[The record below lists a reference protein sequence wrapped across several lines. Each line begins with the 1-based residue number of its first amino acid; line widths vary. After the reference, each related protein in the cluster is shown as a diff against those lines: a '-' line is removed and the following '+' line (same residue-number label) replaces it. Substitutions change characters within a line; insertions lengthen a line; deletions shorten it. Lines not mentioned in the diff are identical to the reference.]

1 MAMGQ
6 NIQQKVREGD
16 VLIVAS
22 DGLYD
27 NMSDSELVEVV
38 GNEQDPMT
46 LAETLGTMASTRG
59 LDKSYVS
66 PFMLAA
72 EKAGVKWEGG
82 KADDIT
88 VVVAKIVDGSQG
100 VAESLLSTIPEAEIE
115 AEAA

>member
-16 VLIVAS
+16 ILVVAS

-27 NMSDSELVEVV
+27 NMSDSDLVEVV
-38 GNEQDPMT
+38 TNEEDPMT

-59 LDKSYVS
+59 VDKSFSS
-66 PFMLAA
+66 PFMMAA
-72 EKAGVKWEGG
+72 QKAGVKWEGG

-88 VVVAKIVDGSQG
+88 VVIAKIVDGAQG
-100 VAESLLSTIPEAEIE
+100 VKESLLSTIPEAELG
-115 AEAA
+115 AA